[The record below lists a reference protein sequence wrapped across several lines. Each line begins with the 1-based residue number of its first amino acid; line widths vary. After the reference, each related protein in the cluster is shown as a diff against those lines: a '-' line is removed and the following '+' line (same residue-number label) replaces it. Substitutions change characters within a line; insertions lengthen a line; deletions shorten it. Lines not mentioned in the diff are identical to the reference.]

1 MLKERNIGHIVTV
14 DSMNV
19 TIQLDDEI
27 KSMYKS
33 GYQEIYPVAR
43 INSYVIIPVGADR
56 VVAMVNRVVTREDAG
71 VATNNAIFLSKSSR
85 LLYATMLGTIEN
97 NKEYKAGVYNYPIL
111 DNPVW
116 YAVREDLDNIFDQR
130 QEGIIDYEK
139 DYYLP
144 IGTSPAFPDY
154 KVKINPDKFF
164 AKHAAILGNTGSGKS
179 CTLSSIL
186 QSIFRFTYNDK
197 KKLQSA
203 HIVIF
208 DTNGEYANAF
218 DMKDTDIVNPFIMSN
233 DDVKIPYWFMNF
245 ADMDYLFE
253 PTSGTQ
259 APILKRALSMA
270 KSKETPHEKRYID
283 SMTLGVLK
291 NYISEVYSGNR
302 NKMQNAIFKD
312 MPSIIK
318 WIKEYNGNIPFD
330 LTKMCESLDK
340 INKERDKLQD
350 GGDYPARG
358 TVDFNTIKEQT
369 NIINEELEKY
379 YASVGQVQ
387 TSENRNIDFPLF
399 YKFDDLLSLYLDYA
413 IRESSVSEDKMRE
426 YISTLKLRM
435 RSYVDDKRIAQP
447 LMLDKQVSF
456 DESLAKFLAF
466 VLGDY
471 ARVYKAK
478 TDNDPYDSHIGDEN
492 SKQSQVTIIDMS
504 MLPYQVLETIT
515 GLIGRLILEFLSRFP
530 EGKRGAMPVAIVLE
544 EAQNYIPERN
554 SKDRDSI
561 SKLVFERIAREGRKF
576 GLSLIVSSQRPS
588 ELSKT
593 VLSQCNSFVIHRI
606 QNPDDQQYIRKLV
619 SAASG
624 EVLSQ
629 LPTLPQQFAIVMG
642 DAVRTPVVTR
652 INDATPIPKSNNP
665 NIIERWLCDKTDLS
679 LYKEVANAW
688 VENNEER
695 KEDTNGKLQK

>member
-1 MLKERNIGHIVTV
+1 MSRERNIGRIVMV
-14 DSMNV
+14 DSMTI
-19 TIQLDDEI
+19 TIQLDDDI
-27 KSMYKS
+27 KSMYKN

-43 INSYVIIPVGADR
+43 INSYVIVPVGADR
-56 VVAMVNRVVTREDAG
+56 IVAMVNRVVTREDAG
-71 VATNNAIFLSKSSR
+71 VAPNNAIFLSKTSR

-116 YAVREDLDNIFDQR
+116 YAIREDLDHIYDQEER
-130 QEGIIDYEK
+130 TKIEYDK
-139 DYYLP
+139 DFYLP

-186 QSIFRFTYNDK
+186 QSMFRFTYGGE
-197 KKLQSA
+197 KKLRSA
-203 HIVIF
+203 HVVIF
-208 DTNGEYANAF
+208 DTNGEYAKAF
-218 DMKDTDIVNPFIMSN
+218 EMKDSDIVNPFVICK
-233 DDVKIPYWFMNF
+233 DDVKVPYWFMNF

-270 KSKETPHEKRYID
+270 KSQYGNNGKYTPLTSMAESFLDGFLVEIESGTFKAKKALSEDGESILNLITDQNKKTSYDFKITIESLKKIYNESKNLRTNEKGFVNGSID
-283 SMTLGVLK
+283 AVLVDA
-291 NYISEVYSGNR
+291 EV
-302 NKMQNAIFKD
+302 KK
-312 MPSIIK
+312 
-318 WIKEYNGNIPFD
+318 IKEDISNY
-330 LTKMCESLDK
+330 TKELS
-340 INKERDKLQD
+340 Q
-350 GGDYPARG
+350 
-358 TVDFNTIKEQT
+358 NT
-369 NIINEELEKY
+369 
-379 YASVGQVQ
+379 

-399 YKFDDLLSLYLDYA
+399 YKFEDLLNVYLDYA

-435 RSYVDDKRIAQP
+435 RSYVDDKRMAQP
-447 LMLDKQVSF
+447 LMLDNQVSF
-456 DESLAKFLAF
+456 DDSLARFLAF

-471 ARVYKAK
+471 ARIYKK
-478 TDNDPYDSHIGDEN
+478 QDQNDPYKLHIGERN
-492 SKQSQVTIIDMS
+492 AKQNQVTIIDMS

-530 EGKRGAMPVAIVLE
+530 EDKRGAMPVAIVLE

-576 GLSLIVSSQRPS
+576 GLSLVVSSQRPS

-619 SAASG
+619 STASG

-642 DAVRTPVVTR
+642 DAVRTPVVVR
-652 INDATPIPKSNNP
+652 INDAVPVPKSNNP
-665 NIIERWLCDKTDLS
+665 KIIERWLKENTDVNIYEEIADKWIEKENEDNG
-679 LYKEVANAW
+679 KEV
-688 VENNEER
+688 VE
-695 KEDTNGKLQK
+695 